1 MRRAVGIFFFL
12 GLILL
17 GALTFWV
24 DKEISLFRHGESFY
38 YIRLDNAAGL
48 QEGARVWLAGVDA
61 GRITKIA
68 LLPDQV
74 GIRAEFII
82 FKPYRLR
89 GDSQASLPPT
99 SLLANGR
106 MLELSL
112 GSPASP
118 YLPIES
124 EPPGVEV
131 KYVKPPVALEQVVE
145 KADQLFAGLKDAG
158 PAIREA
164 AESVRNISRKIEKGE
179 GTLGK
184 FINDP
189 KLYDDLR
196 AAVGKLDEGLASFK
210 SIAAKFD
217 KGEGTLAKLLND
229 PKMYEELTG
238 TMGKLNQGVESFK
251 NIAAKI
257 EKGEGTLGKLFADE
271 ALYNDLREASKG
283 LAELSRKLSSGEGTL
298 GRLVNDPAVYDEIK
312 RAAGSLAAVMQ
323 KIEKGEGT
331 LGKLVADESLY
342 VEARRLLKE
351 AREAVEDAREQAPIT
366 AFSSVIFAAFQ

>member
-17 GALTFWV
+17 GAMTFWV

-38 YIRLDNAAGL
+38 YIRLDNASGL

-61 GRITKIA
+61 GRITKIT

-74 GIRAEFII
+74 GIRAEFVL
-82 FKPYRLR
+82 FKGYRLR
-89 GDSQASLPPT
+89 QDSQASLPPT

-118 YLPIES
+118 YLPMES
-124 EPPGVEV
+124 EPPGIEV
-131 KYVKPPVALEQVVE
+131 KDVKPPVALEQVVE
-145 KADQLFAGLKDAG
+145 KADQLFAGLKDAA
-158 PAIREA
+158 PAIKQA
-164 AESVRNISRKIEKGE
+164 AESIRNITAKIDKGE
-179 GTLGK
+179 GALAK
-184 FINDP
+184 FLNDP

-196 AAVGKLDEGLASFK
+196 AAVGKLDEGLGSFK
-210 SIAAKFD
+210 SI
-217 KGEGTLAKLLND
+217 TAKLD
-229 PKMYEELTG
+229 
-238 TMGKLNQGVESFK
+238 
-251 NIAAKI
+251 
-257 EKGEGTLGKLFADE
+257 
-271 ALYNDLREASKG
+271 
-283 LAELSRKLSSGEGTL
+283 
-298 GRLVNDPAVYDEIK
+298 
-312 RAAGSLAAVMQ
+312 
-323 KIEKGEGT
+323 KGEGT
-331 LGKLVADESLY
+331 LGKLVADEGLY